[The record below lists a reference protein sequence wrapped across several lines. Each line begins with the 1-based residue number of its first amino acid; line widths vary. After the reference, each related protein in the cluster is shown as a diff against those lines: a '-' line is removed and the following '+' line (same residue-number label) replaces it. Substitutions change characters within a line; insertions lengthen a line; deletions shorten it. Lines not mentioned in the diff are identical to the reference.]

1 MADKKPKQGGGTTPD
16 PRVSVKVTGSNKTI
30 TGKIKGGQRVP
41 TKATKGG
48 SSGGGKK

>member
-16 PRVSVKVTGSNKTI
+16 PRFKTKISGSDKTI
-30 TGKIKGGQRVP
+30 MAKVKGGQRVP